1 MKANTEKL
9 LLSMLATLLVAATAV
24 HAQEAVMRPGDS
36 FELRLGGVTLS
47 DEIMQV
53 SGTYTV
59 DGEGYI
65 NMPYIGKVMAA
76 RATQSQLQSSI
87 ESTYRSRGIFT
98 NPSITLTVPD
108 TARFVNTGGEV
119 KMPQRVPFTADLT
132 VLGAISAS
140 GGFTDF
146 ADQGKVRL
154 LRDGKARIVNI
165 KEIRK
170 DPSKDIKLRPGDKIE
185 VPQSFW

>member
-1 MKANTEKL
+1 MANTKKSPALRVLAL
-9 LLSMLATLLVAATAV
+9 LALVASV
-24 HAQEAVMRPGDS
+24 HAQDAMMRPGDT

-76 RATQSQLQSSI
+76 RTTQSQLQSSI
-87 ESTYRSRGIFT
+87 ESAYRSQGIFT